1 MNKPHSQSLCPCGS
15 GKAANECCTPVING
29 DSQPGHAESLMR
41 SRYTAYTQHNADY
54 LLKTWHPSTRPQS
67 IEFDKQMQWL
77 RLKIVHSDDNTVE
90 FIATCRING
99 KAHKLHEKSRF
110 VQEHGQWFYVDGDML

>member
-1 MNKPHSQSLCPCGS
+1 MSKQARNAPCPCGS
-15 GKAANECCTPVING
+15 GKNTDSCCTPVVNG
-29 DSQPGHAESLMR
+29 SAPAQTAEALMR

-90 FIATCRING
+90 FIATWRING

-110 VQEHGQWFYVDGDML
+110 VQERGQWFYVDGDTM

>member
-1 MNKPHSQSLCPCGS
+1 MVNGS
-15 GKAANECCTPVING
+15 APAQT
-29 DSQPGHAESLMR
+29 AETLMR
-41 SRYTAYTQHNADY
+41 SRYTAYTQHNANY

-77 RLKIVHSDDNTVE
+77 RLKIVHSDDNSVE
-90 FIATCRING
+90 FIATYRING

-110 VQEHGQWFYVDGDML
+110 VQENGQWFYVDGVMM

>member
-1 MNKPHSQSLCPCGS
+1 MSKQARNTPCPCGS
-15 GKAANECCTPVING
+15 GKNANDCCAPVIKGNTPA
-29 DSQPGHAESLMR
+29 QTAETLMR
-41 SRYTAYTQHNADY
+41 SRYTAYTQHNANY

-77 RLKIVHSDDNTVE
+77 RLKIVHSDDSTVE
-90 FIATCRING
+90 FIATYRING

-110 VQEHGQWFYVDGDML
+110 VEENGQWFYVDGVMM